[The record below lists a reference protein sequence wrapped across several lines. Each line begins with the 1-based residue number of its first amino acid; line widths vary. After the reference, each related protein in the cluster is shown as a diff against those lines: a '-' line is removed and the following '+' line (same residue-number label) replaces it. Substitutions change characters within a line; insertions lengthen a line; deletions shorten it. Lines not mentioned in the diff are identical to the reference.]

1 MKKGCPLYFYALLLL
16 LLLSCGAG
24 AQTTARR
31 LPQRAAVDSLMNPSL
46 HRGADKIF
54 LFEKKTVNMGTL
66 HESDTVRVVEFVFSN
81 VSDTVVTI
89 TDVTTHCG
97 CTAAEFDKKPIAA
110 GEKSKI
116 VVRYNPK
123 GREGTV
129 DTGAFVYTDIT
140 GRRPVAKLTLR
151 GIVVDDDEWSHLP
164 YAMGNLKLKRKQVVF
179 KNGRVAARIPCANVG
194 AKPMSLS
201 SSFVPAYATFT
212 TEPKVLQPGDEGDI
226 VISINPD
233 SLQKYAPS
241 TNSFSIIVE
250 GVEGGISSR
259 TIRAIIE

>member
-1 MKKGCPLYFYALLLL
+1 MKKAFPIYLYALVLFLLL
-16 LLLSCGAG
+16 PCGAG
-24 AQTTARR
+24 AQTVKR
-31 LPQRAAVDSLMNPSL
+31 LPQRAAVDSLLNPSL

-164 YAMGNLKLKRKQVVF
+164 YAVGDLKFKRKQVVF
-179 KNGRVAARIPCANVG
+179 KNGRIAARIPCANVG
-194 AKPMSLS
+194 AKPMTLT
-201 SSFVPAYATFT
+201 SSFVPVYATFS

-233 SLQKYAPS
+233 SLQKYAPA
-241 TNSFSIIVE
+241 TNSFSIIIE
-250 GVEGGISSR
+250 GVEGGISLR

>member
-1 MKKGCPLYFYALLLL
+1 MKKGCSLYLCVLLLVL
-16 LLLSCGAG
+16 LLPCRTL
-24 AQTTARR
+24 AQGVRR
-31 LPQRAAVDSLMNPSL
+31 LPQRAAMDSLINPSL
-46 HRGADKIF
+46 HRGADRVF
-54 LFEKKTVNMGTL
+54 LFDKKVVNMGTL

-81 VSDTVVTI
+81 VSDTAVTI

-97 CTAAEFDKKPIAA
+97 CTAAEFDKNPIPA

-129 DTGAFVYTDIT
+129 DTGAFVYTNIT
-140 GRRPVAKLTLR
+140 GRKPVAKLTLR

-164 YAMGNLKLKRKQVVF
+164 YAMGDLKLKRKQVVF
-179 KNGRVAARIPCANVG
+179 KNGRIAARIPCANVG
-194 AKPMSLS
+194 EKPMKLS
-201 SSFVPAYATFT
+201 SSFVPVYASFT
-212 TEPKVLQPGDEGDI
+212 TEPAVLQPGEEGDI

-233 SLQKYAPS
+233 SLQKNAPA
-241 TNSFSIIVE
+241 TNCFSIIIE